1 MKKVISKGL
10 DHTELLSIF
19 REVLLR
25 NGIREKDNL
34 IFAGCQGPCY
44 SMATLLSFG
53 LRDLNLNLYFA
64 VDADIQQLWRLE
76 YIKNLGVVATQK
88 ENPINPVR
96 NSSGALNPTGT
107 IPKCDPASEQRGI
120 ISNGVKAKVLIIMSG
135 SVMVPFEKVLKFV
148 SEALEEGGVIIGETV
163 VPGLFEEKGWDKQ
176 IPFKYLFEFSMKHP
190 TSFEVESNYSE
201 IHK

>member
-1 MKKVISKGL
+1 MPIKKIISKGL
-10 DHTELLSIF
+10 DHTEMLSIF

-25 NGIREKDNL
+25 SGIREKGNL

-64 VDADIQQLWRLE
+64 ADADIQQLWRLE

-88 ENPINPVR
+88 ENPI
-96 NSSGALNPTGT
+96 
-107 IPKCDPASEQRGI
+107 
-120 ISNGVKAKVLIIMSG
+120 KAKVLIIMSG
-135 SVMVPFEKVLKFV
+135 LVMVPFEKVLKFV
-148 SEALEEGGVIIGETV
+148 NEALEKGGVIIGETV

-176 IPFKYLFEFSMKHP
+176 IPFKYLFEFSMKNP
-190 TSFEVESNYSE
+190 TSFEVEDN
-201 IHK
+201 

>member
-1 MKKVISKGL
+1 MKKIISKGL
-10 DHTELLSIF
+10 DHTEMLSIF

-25 NGIREKDNL
+25 SGIREKGNL

-64 VDADIQQLWRLE
+64 ADADIQQLWRLE

-88 ENPINPVR
+88 ENPIHPVR
-96 NSSGALNPTGT
+96 NSNGALNPAR
-107 IPKCDPASEQRGI
+107 INLKRDHAAEQRGI

-135 SVMVPFEKVLKFV
+135 LVMVPFEKVLKFV
-148 SEALEEGGVIIGETV
+148 SEALQKGGVIIGETV
-163 VPGLFEEKGWDKQ
+163 VPGLFEKKGWDKQ

-190 TSFEVESNYSE
+190 TSFEVEGN
-201 IHK
+201 